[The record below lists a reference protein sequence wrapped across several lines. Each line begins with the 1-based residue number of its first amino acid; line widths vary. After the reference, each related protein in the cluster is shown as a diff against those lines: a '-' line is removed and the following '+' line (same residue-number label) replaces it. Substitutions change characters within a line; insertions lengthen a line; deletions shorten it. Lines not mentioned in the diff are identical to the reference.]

1 MFSGGR
7 ERVHWEQMGYNIRL
21 AVFKL
26 FHVKI
31 FLNEMLIFKSV
42 ISRLEIY
49 YCECYNCYISPIKMF
64 FPYCTLRLIFKES
77 FFQYTQKSII
87 QHYAVALPIFMF
99 PFASFSL
106 LL

>member
-26 FHVKI
+26 FNVKM

-42 ISRLEIY
+42 MSRLEI
-49 YCECYNCYISPIKMF
+49 
-64 FPYCTLRLIFKES
+64 
-77 FFQYTQKSII
+77 
-87 QHYAVALPIFMF
+87 
-99 PFASFSL
+99 L